1 MQALKMLDASAK
13 VLYNDDDNGVSQ
25 CKEND
30 DHVPILLSYFWP
42 PVSVQVVTPWA
53 HLILVF
59 KRGA

>member
-25 CKEND
+25 CKQND

-53 HLILVF
+53 T
-59 KRGA
+59 